1 MPGPTTSTK
10 KRRAPLCGLRGH
22 SPSCSPASSCS
33 CGWCQQHHD
42 EDITDEQTRV
52 EQKRTKLHGS
62 SSPSMFPPPINRL
75 YHHGGTCHHHSWT
88 GVDDTAGNPSRPSYQ
103 RIGSVIEEIKNSCRQ
118 HPLSLAVPFV
128 SMEQPQEDDK
138 ATTHRRTDCTSTPV
152 TTTPTQP
159 SIRTKKDSKHQP
171 RMLRRNSFLIP
182 KHKHVVGMTLF
193 QVTGRTTGG
202 GGGGDDVFF
211 F

>member
-1 MPGPTTSTK
+1 MSGPTTSK

-22 SPSCSPASSCS
+22 SPSCSITSSCS
-33 CGWCQQHHD
+33 CGGCQHHHD
-42 EDITDEQTRV
+42 EDNTDEQTRV
-52 EQKRTKLHGS
+52 AQKRTKLHGS
-62 SSPSMFPPPINRL
+62 SSPSMFPPPTNRL
-75 YHHGGTCHHHSWT
+75 YYHDGTCHHSWT
-88 GVDDTAGNPSRPSYQ
+88 VDDTAGNPSRPSYQ

-138 ATTHRRTDCTSTPV
+138 ATTHRTDDCSTPV
-152 TTTPTQP
+152 TTIPTQP
-159 SIRTKKDSKHQP
+159 SIRAKKDSKHQP

-182 KHKHVVGMTLF
+182 KHKHVGMTLL
-193 QVTGRTTGG
+193 QVTVRTTGG
-202 GGGGDDVFF
+202 GVGGDEVFF